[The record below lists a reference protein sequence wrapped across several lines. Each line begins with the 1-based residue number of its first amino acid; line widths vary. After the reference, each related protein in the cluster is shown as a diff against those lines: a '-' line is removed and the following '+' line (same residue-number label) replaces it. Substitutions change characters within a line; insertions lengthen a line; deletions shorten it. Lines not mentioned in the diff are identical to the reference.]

1 MKKSYQRRI
10 SRVRVP
16 ADIRPLLEKIG
27 RLAQQQ
33 GMPAYAVGGCVRDWA
48 LGIATVTDLDVAV
61 EGDGIAFAKRAA
73 GALGG
78 SVTAHPQF
86 GTATLQRRRL
96 RIDIASCRKETYAAP
111 AAYPKVAAGR
121 LRDDL
126 FRRDFTVNAMAMAL
140 APVVFGRLIDPFK
153 GMADLKAKRLRI
165 LHPRSFVD
173 DPSRIL
179 RAVRFAQRYHLTV
192 EPRTRRALRRAVAA
206 GMLERLNRG
215 RWRKEFDRMT
225 HEPRPLACLSL
236 LAQWVRA

>member
-1 MKKSYQRRI
+1 
-10 SRVRVP
+10 VRVP
-16 ADIRPLLEKIG
+16 AEIRPLLEKIG

-48 LGIATVTDLDVAV
+48 LAALPPSAAFRGGPDGRRFRIRAVTDLDVAV

-96 RIDIASCRKETYAAP
+96 RVDIASCRKETYAAP

-140 APVVFGRLIDPFK
+140 APRAFGRLIDPFK

-179 RAVRFAQRYHLTV
+179 RAVRFAQRYHLAV

-215 RWRKEFDRMT
+215 RLRKEFERMGW
-225 HEPRPLACLSL
+225 LS
-236 LAQWVRA
+236 R